1 MTRWTR
7 SRSSIYRL
15 AEPARR
21 RAMAVAL
28 ALLGAAV
35 VVQTWHRPDLPAYYG
50 QSAFADLGPATL
62 LAALAVVVALAALA
76 RLRAQPA

>member
-1 MTRWTR
+1 
-7 SRSSIYRL
+7 
-15 AEPARR
+15 
-21 RAMAVAL
+21 
-28 ALLGAAV
+28 V